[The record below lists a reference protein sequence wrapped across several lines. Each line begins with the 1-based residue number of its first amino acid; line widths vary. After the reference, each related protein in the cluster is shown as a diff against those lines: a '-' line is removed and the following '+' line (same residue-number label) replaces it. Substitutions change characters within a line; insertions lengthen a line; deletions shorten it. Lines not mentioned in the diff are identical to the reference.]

1 MGNTCEELTSAILFT
16 PWLDHNELSASPG
29 PPVFQAICPFAGNI
43 QKGVTGDFPDS
54 PVVRTVL
61 PLQETRVQFLVGELR
76 SHKPH
81 GTAKEEVTDLKPR
94 HIRFCAQTHGGW
106 PFFGMPR
113 WGTSTSQMWVG
124 EEMGRNSERWA
135 WQESPDWF
143 LCQQGGK
150 NWGWG
155 FQHAVLCA
163 VTAEDSTERLWL

>member
-1 MGNTCEELTSAILFT
+1 MGHTCEELTSAILFT

-76 SHKPH
+76 SRKPH

-94 HIRFCAQTHGGW
+94 HIRFCAQTPGGW

-113 WGTSTSQMWVG
+113 WGTSTSQM
-124 EEMGRNSERWA
+124 
-135 WQESPDWF
+135 
-143 LCQQGGK
+143 
-150 NWGWG
+150 
-155 FQHAVLCA
+155 
-163 VTAEDSTERLWL
+163 